1 MNLGGREK
9 LAMII
14 GGVAVALLLFY
25 RFGLS
30 PALERL
36 RTLDRLVATKERDF
50 HEMKTLRDTYLA
62 QKRLMEEINQ
72 SLAQRGQDFAIF
84 SFLEE
89 LANKTGIKN
98 NIMYMKPALTTP
110 GELFRESSVEMR
122 LEGIAL
128 QQLTRYLYDIE
139 QAPQLLRIRRM
150 HIKPRAANPDQLDVT
165 FQVSTF
171 YLNKRGLASRGPVC
185 RCHIQHRR
193 GTKGRQYV
201 RLRPARHE

>member
-1 MNLGGREK
+1 MKLGRREK
-9 LAMII
+9 LVII
-14 GGVAVALLLFY
+14 AGGVAVVLLLFY

-30 PALERL
+30 PAIERL
-36 RTLDRLVATKERDF
+36 RMLDRLVAIKERDL
-50 HEMKTLRDTYLA
+50 HQMKTLRETYLA
-62 QKRLMEEINQ
+62 QKRLMEEVNR

-84 SFLEE
+84 SFLED

-128 QQLTRYLYDIE
+128 QQLTHYLYDIE
-139 QAPQLLRIRRM
+139 RAPQLLRVRRM
-150 HIKPRAANPDQLDVT
+150 HIKPRPANPDLLDVT

-171 YLNKRGLASRGPVC
+171 YLQERTS
-185 RCHIQHRR
+185 
-193 GTKGRQYV
+193 
-201 RLRPARHE
+201 

>member
-1 MNLGGREK
+1 MKLGGREK
-9 LAMII
+9 LMII
-14 GGVAVALLLFY
+14 AGGVAVALLLFY

-30 PALERL
+30 PAFERL
-36 RTLDRLVATKERDF
+36 RALDRLVAIKEREA
-50 HEMKTLRDTYLA
+50 HELRSLRETYVA
-62 QKRLMEEINQ
+62 QKRLMEEVNQ

-84 SFLEE
+84 SFLED
-89 LANKTGIKN
+89 LATKTGIKD

-139 QAPQLLRIRRM
+139 RAPQLLRVRRM
-150 HIKPRAANPDQLDVT
+150 QIKPRAADPDLLDVT

-171 YLNKRGLASRGPVC
+171 YLQEKTG
-185 RCHIQHRR
+185 
-193 GTKGRQYV
+193 
-201 RLRPARHE
+201 

>member
-1 MNLGGREK
+1 MKLGRREK
-9 LAMII
+9 LVII
-14 GGVAVALLLFY
+14 AGGVAVVLLLFY

-30 PALERL
+30 PAIERM
-36 RTLDRLVATKERDF
+36 RMLDRLVAIKERDL
-50 HEMKTLRDTYLA
+50 HQMKTLRETYLA
-62 QKRLMEEINQ
+62 QKRLMEEVNR

-84 SFLEE
+84 SFLED

-139 QAPQLLRIRRM
+139 LAPQLLRVRRM
-150 HIKPRAANPDQLDVT
+150 HIKPRPANPDLLDVT

-171 YLNKRGLASRGPVC
+171 YLQERTS
-185 RCHIQHRR
+185 
-193 GTKGRQYV
+193 
-201 RLRPARHE
+201 

>member
-1 MNLGGREK
+1 MKLGGREK
-9 LAMII
+9 LVMIA

-30 PALERL
+30 PAIERL
-36 RTLDRLVATKERDF
+36 RTLDRLVAIKEREV
-50 HEMKTLRDTYLA
+50 HQMRTMRETYLA
-62 QKRLMEEINQ
+62 QKRLMEEVNQ

-98 NIMYMKPALTTP
+98 NIMYMKPALTTA

-139 QAPQLLRIRRM
+139 RAPQLLRVRRM
-150 HIKPRAANPDQLDVT
+150 HIKPRPANPDLLDVT

-171 YLNKRGLASRGPVC
+171 YLQERTG
-185 RCHIQHRR
+185 
-193 GTKGRQYV
+193 
-201 RLRPARHE
+201 

>member
-9 LAMII
+9 LMII
-14 GGVAVALLLFY
+14 AGGVVVALVLFY

-36 RTLDRLVATKERDF
+36 RMLDRLVAVKERDL
-50 HEMKTLRDTYLA
+50 HEMKTLRETYLA
-62 QKRLMEEINQ
+62 QKSLMEEVNR

-89 LANKTGIKN
+89 LANKTGIKT

-139 QAPQLLRIRRM
+139 QAPQLLRVRRM
-150 HIKPRAANPDQLDVT
+150 HIKPRPANPDQLDVT

-171 YLNKRGLASRGPVC
+171 YLQERTG
-185 RCHIQHRR
+185 
-193 GTKGRQYV
+193 
-201 RLRPARHE
+201 

>member
-1 MNLGGREK
+1 MNLGRREK
-9 LAMII
+9 LIII
-14 GGVAVALLLFY
+14 GGMVAVTLFFFY

-36 RTLDRLVATKERDF
+36 RMLDRLVATKERNL
-50 HEMKTLRDTYLA
+50 HEMRTLRDTYLA
-62 QKRLMEEINQ
+62 QKRLMEEVNQ
-72 SLAQRGQDFAIF
+72 SLAQRGQDFAVF
-84 SFLEE
+84 SFLED

-122 LEGIAL
+122 LEGIGL
-128 QQLTRYLYDIE
+128 QQLTSYLYDIE
-139 QAPQLLRIRRM
+139 QAPQLLRVRRM

-171 YLNKRGLASRGPVC
+171 YPQERTG
-185 RCHIQHRR
+185 
-193 GTKGRQYV
+193 
-201 RLRPARHE
+201 

>member
-1 MNLGGREK
+1 MKLGRREK
-9 LAMII
+9 LVII
-14 GGVAVALLLFY
+14 VGGVAVALLLFY

-36 RTLDRLVATKERDF
+36 RMLDRLVAIKERDL
-50 HEMKTLRDTYLA
+50 HQMKGLQETYLA
-62 QKRLMEEINQ
+62 QKRLMEEVNR

-89 LANKTGIKN
+89 LANNTGIKN

-122 LEGIAL
+122 LEGVAL

-139 QAPQLLRIRRM
+139 RAPQLLRVRRM
-150 HIKPRAANPDQLDVT
+150 HIKPRPANPDQLDVT

-171 YLNKRGLASRGPVC
+171 YLQERTG
-185 RCHIQHRR
+185 
-193 GTKGRQYV
+193 
-201 RLRPARHE
+201 

>member
-9 LAMII
+9 LIMIA
-14 GGVAVALLLFY
+14 GGVAVTLFLFY

-36 RTLDRLVATKERDF
+36 RMLDRLVATKERNL
-50 HEMKTLRDTYLA
+50 HEMRTLRDTYLA
-62 QKRLMEEINQ
+62 QKRLMEEVNQ
-72 SLAQRGQDFAIF
+72 SLAQRGQDFAVF
-84 SFLEE
+84 SFLED

-128 QQLTRYLYDIE
+128 QQLTSYLYDIE
-139 QAPQLLRIRRM
+139 QAPQLLRVRRM

-171 YLNKRGLASRGPVC
+171 YPQERTG
-185 RCHIQHRR
+185 
-193 GTKGRQYV
+193 
-201 RLRPARHE
+201 

>member
-1 MNLGGREK
+1 MKLGGREK
-9 LAMII
+9 LMII
-14 GGVAVALLLFY
+14 AGGVAVALLLFY

-30 PALERL
+30 PAFERL
-36 RTLDRLVATKERDF
+36 RALDRLVAIKEREA
-50 HEMKTLRDTYLA
+50 HELRSLRETYVA
-62 QKRLMEEINQ
+62 QKRLMEEVNQ

-84 SFLEE
+84 SFLED
-89 LANKTGIKN
+89 LATKTGIKD

-139 QAPQLLRIRRM
+139 RAPQLLRVRRM
-150 HIKPRAANPDQLDVT
+150 HIKPRPANPDLLDVT

-171 YLNKRGLASRGPVC
+171 YLQEKTG
-185 RCHIQHRR
+185 
-193 GTKGRQYV
+193 
-201 RLRPARHE
+201 

>member
-9 LAMII
+9 LVMIA
-14 GGVAVALLLFY
+14 GGVAVVLFLFY
-25 RFGLS
+25 RLGLS

-36 RTLDRLVATKERDF
+36 RMLDRLVATKERDL
-50 HEMKTLRDTYLA
+50 HEMKTLRETYLA
-62 QKRLMEEINQ
+62 QKRLMEEVNQ

-84 SFLEE
+84 SFLED
-89 LANKTGIKN
+89 LATKTGIKN

-128 QQLTRYLYDIE
+128 QQLTRYLFDIE
-139 QAPQLLRIRRM
+139 QAPQLLRVRRM

-171 YLNKRGLASRGPVC
+171 YLQERTG
-185 RCHIQHRR
+185 
-193 GTKGRQYV
+193 
-201 RLRPARHE
+201 

>member
-9 LAMII
+9 LVMIV
-14 GGVAVALLLFY
+14 GGIAVALLLFY

-36 RTLDRLVATKERDF
+36 RMLDRLVAMKERDL
-50 HEMKTLRDTYLA
+50 HEMKTLRETYLA
-62 QKRLMEEINQ
+62 QTRLMEEVNQ

-84 SFLEE
+84 SLLED
-89 LANKTGIKN
+89 LANKTGIKS

-122 LEGIAL
+122 LESIAL

-139 QAPQLLRIRRM
+139 RAPQLLRVRRM
-150 HIKPRAANPDQLDVT
+150 HIKPRPANPDQLDVT

-171 YLNKRGLASRGPVC
+171 YLQERTG
-185 RCHIQHRR
+185 
-193 GTKGRQYV
+193 
-201 RLRPARHE
+201 

>member
-1 MNLGGREK
+1 MRLGGREK
-9 LAMII
+9 LVLIA

-25 RFGLS
+25 RLGLS

-36 RTLDRLVATKERDF
+36 RMLDRLVATKERDL
-50 HEMKTLRDTYLA
+50 HEMKSMRDTYLA
-62 QKRLMEEINQ
+62 QKRLMEQVNQ
-72 SLAQRGQDFAIF
+72 SLAQRDKDFAIF

-98 NIMYMKPALTTP
+98 NIMYMKPALATP

-128 QQLTRYLYDIE
+128 PQLTRYLYDIE
-139 QAPQLLRIRRM
+139 QAPQLLRVRRM
-150 HIKPRAANPDQLDVT
+150 HVKPRAADPDQLDVT

-171 YLNKRGLASRGPVC
+171 YLQEKAG
-185 RCHIQHRR
+185 
-193 GTKGRQYV
+193 
-201 RLRPARHE
+201 

>member
-9 LAMII
+9 LVMIA

-36 RTLDRLVATKERDF
+36 RMLDRLVATKERDL
-50 HEMKTLRDTYLA
+50 HEMKTLRETYLA
-62 QKRLMEEINQ
+62 QKRLMEEVNQ

-89 LANKTGIKN
+89 LANKAGIKN

-122 LEGIAL
+122 LEGIVL
-128 QQLTRYLYDIE
+128 PQLTRYLYDIE
-139 QAPQLLRIRRM
+139 RAPQLLRVRRM
-150 HIKPRAANPDQLDVT
+150 HIKPRTANPDQLDVT

-171 YLNKRGLASRGPVC
+171 YLQERTG
-185 RCHIQHRR
+185 
-193 GTKGRQYV
+193 
-201 RLRPARHE
+201 

>member
-1 MNLGGREK
+1 MKLGRREK
-9 LAMII
+9 LVII
-14 GGVAVALLLFY
+14 AGGVAVVLLLFY

-30 PALERL
+30 PAIERL
-36 RTLDRLVATKERDF
+36 RMLDRLVAIKERDL
-50 HEMKTLRDTYLA
+50 HQMKTLRETYLA
-62 QKRLMEEINQ
+62 QKRLMEEVHR

-84 SFLEE
+84 SFLED

-98 NIMYMKPALTTP
+98 NIMYMKPAITTP

-139 QAPQLLRIRRM
+139 RAPQLLRVRRM
-150 HIKPRAANPDQLDVT
+150 HIKPRPANPDLLDVT

-171 YLNKRGLASRGPVC
+171 YLQERTS
-185 RCHIQHRR
+185 
-193 GTKGRQYV
+193 
-201 RLRPARHE
+201 